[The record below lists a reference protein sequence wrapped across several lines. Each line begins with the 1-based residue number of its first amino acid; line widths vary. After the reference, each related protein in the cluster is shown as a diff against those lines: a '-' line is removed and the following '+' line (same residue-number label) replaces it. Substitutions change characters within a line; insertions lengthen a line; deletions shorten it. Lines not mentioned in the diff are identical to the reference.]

1 MTWYI
6 LPNSITKLF
15 VSLSMLTTLSFDSE
29 IVSYL
34 YGGSKDEMFFELANK
49 QKTLVMK
56 GLKPGIKTNL
66 MIVTKKRK
74 YYFDVIL
81 NKKNPHKFIEVK
93 PGRINKSYRL
103 VESNERYNVFEGDT
117 SQKVTFKK
125 SKRILFRSKIDK
137 GQPINSRVEIK
148 QNVK

>member
-93 PGRINKSYRL
+93 PGRINKSYTL
-103 VESNERYNVFEGDT
+103 VTVGSKEKIFKGES
-117 SQKVTFKK
+117 SCLKVIMNKG
-125 SKRILFRSKIDK
+125 SKIYLSK
-137 GQPINSRVEIK
+137 INKNCHYSK
-148 QNVK
+148 